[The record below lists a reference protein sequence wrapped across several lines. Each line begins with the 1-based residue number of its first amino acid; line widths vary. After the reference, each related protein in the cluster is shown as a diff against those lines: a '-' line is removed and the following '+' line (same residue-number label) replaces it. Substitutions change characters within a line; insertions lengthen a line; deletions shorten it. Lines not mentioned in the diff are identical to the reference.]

1 MNQKYTRRTEDQVA
15 SFKRWVEEKAAEL
28 DTAARNFEQGE
39 DGRAAN
45 ILKNIA
51 SDLMYKM
58 IVLSK
63 AHGIAFQ
70 KMLDD
75 TEENV

>member
-1 MNQKYTRRTEDQVA
+1 MDPQYTRRTDEQVA
-15 SFKRWVEEKAAEL
+15 SFKRWVAEKSAEL

-51 SDLMYKM
+51 SDLMYRM
-58 IVLSK
+58 IILSK

-70 KMLDD
+70 RMLDD